1 LKSTAKK
8 IEMRDTERQI
18 YNYIK
23 KLIQL
28 AGDEEPETIH
38 EIVHK
43 IGMIFLKNVDKNVQK
58 RR

>member
-1 LKSTAKK
+1 MK
-8 IEMRDTERQI
+8 DTERQI

-23 KLIQL
+23 KLIL
-28 AGDEEPETIH
+28 CAEDEEPETIH